1 MANDLYNKVMATVV
15 PYIGEEK
22 AARALSRQLRRCA
35 ANPETVTEQNL
46 RTVMDFLIGATSLY
60 LHPDKDKQAQLAH
73 KLKGLV
79 I

>member
-1 MANDLYNKVMATVV
+1 MANDLYKKVMATVI

-22 AARALSRQLRRCA
+22 AARALGRQLRRCA
-35 ANPETVTEQNL
+35 ASPDTVTEQNL

-60 LHPDKDKQAQLAH
+60 LHPDKEKQAQLAH

-79 I
+79 L